1 MKIFQSLK
9 RVIRADPGT
18 NVRAE
23 DKGRKKYVMKNKLAI
38 LGGSALPQLQQFD
51 ILETRTVGTPFGSTS
66 APILRGIFS
75 NTEVFFLDR
84 HGADRKTAPHK
95 INYRANI
102 WALHQ
107 LGVDSL
113 ISLSNVGGIRSDMT
127 PGHFA
132 FPDQLIDYTHNRP
145 NSFYEDNFDFS
156 RHIDFSQPFSV
167 ELHQQ
172 LVEAAQ
178 TLNLDFTD
186 DATYGVTQGP
196 RFETI
201 AEINRMERDGCDIV
215 GMTAMPEAALARE
228 LHMRY
233 ATIAIVASKAAGR
246 SDGLHV
252 DINDIHAVVR
262 QSLGKVHE
270 LLAHVIAGE

>member
-1 MKIFQSLK
+1 M
-9 RVIRADPGT
+9 
-18 NVRAE
+18 N
-23 DKGRKKYVMKNKLAI
+23 KKFAI
-38 LGGSALPQLQQFD
+38 LGGSALPR
-51 ILETRTVGTPFGSTS
+51 LEKFEVLEMRTIGTPFGSTS
-66 APILRGIFS
+66 APILRGMFANNEI
-75 NTEVFFLDR
+75 FFLDR

-95 INYRANI
+95 INYRANL

-107 LGVDSL
+107 LGVEQV
-113 ISLSNVGGIRSDMT
+113 IGLSNVGGIRSDMT

-156 RHIDFSQPFSV
+156 RHIDFSKPFCNK
-167 ELHQQ
+167 LHQQ

-178 TLNLDFTD
+178 QLALDFTD

-228 LHMRY
+228 LKMRY
-233 ATIAIVASKAAGR
+233 ATVAIVASKAAGR

-252 DINDIHAVVR
+252 DIADIHAVVQR
-262 QSLGKVHE
+262 SLGKVHE
-270 LLAHVIAGE
+270 LLACIVGAQ